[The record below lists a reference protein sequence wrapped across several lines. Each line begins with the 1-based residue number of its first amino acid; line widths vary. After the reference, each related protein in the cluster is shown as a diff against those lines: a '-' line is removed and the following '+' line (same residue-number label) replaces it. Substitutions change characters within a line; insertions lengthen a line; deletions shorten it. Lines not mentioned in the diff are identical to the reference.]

1 MTFTSIESVKG
12 SLSLV
17 EALENPLRKAGDLL
31 DVLMN
36 APSDTVALTSEDL
49 DPAFFE
55 LRSGV
60 AGDMLQK
67 VSTYRKRL
75 IILGDFTAIESGA
88 LQDFIRESNQWGQVV
103 FTATLDEA
111 IAKLT

>member
-17 EALENPLRKAGDLL
+17 DALENPLRKAGDLL

-36 APSDTVALTSEDL
+36 APSDTVALASEDL
-49 DPAFFE
+49 DPSFFE
-55 LRSGV
+55 LRSGL

-67 VSTYRKRL
+67 VSNYRKRL
-75 IILGDFTAIESGA
+75 IILGDFSAVESGA
-88 LQDFIRESNQWGQVV
+88 LQDFIRESNKQGQVV
-103 FTATLDEA
+103 FASTLDEA
-111 IAKLT
+111 IAKLK